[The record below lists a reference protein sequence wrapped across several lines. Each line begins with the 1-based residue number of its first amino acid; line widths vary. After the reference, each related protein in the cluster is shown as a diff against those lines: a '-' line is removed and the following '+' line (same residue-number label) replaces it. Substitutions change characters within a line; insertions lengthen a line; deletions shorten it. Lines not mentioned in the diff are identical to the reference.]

1 MLEQSIMMLDK
12 QDFRQLQLPLND
24 LITDIS
30 VKLENGRLDDAE
42 MQARSLLERIKEL
55 NGNTDYGT

>member
-1 MLEQSIMMLDK
+1 MMLDK
-12 QDFRQLQLPLND
+12 QEFRQLQLPLTD